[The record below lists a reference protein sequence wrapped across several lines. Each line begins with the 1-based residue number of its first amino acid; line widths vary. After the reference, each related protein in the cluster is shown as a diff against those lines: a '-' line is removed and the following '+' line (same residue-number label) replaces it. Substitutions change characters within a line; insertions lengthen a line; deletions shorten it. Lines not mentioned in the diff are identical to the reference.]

1 MKKQLFYAVGLIALL
16 AASSTYSAQAVTLFS
31 ETFDSYANGDL
42 ATTVPGVTIANF
54 NGGDSATISNLQSLS
69 PNNSLLYT
77 SDALGAQQPDLF
89 FNFSSPVTVATTL
102 VNPIL
107 NISFSFQ
114 KVGDSYDP
122 EIWVMFGPNAAFG
135 TGNIG
140 LRNDG
145 LNNFFGDGGVPGFQS
160 TAQGA
165 NWQTVNV
172 AYTFTNDGTNITGYT
187 GDFTTSG
194 GANSP
199 SFSVIKTGLSI
210 ASIDSLRLQFRG
222 DAGNVYIDNVS
233 ITAIPEPSTYA
244 LLALGLG
251 AVCFLRRRRAA

>member
-1 MKKQLFYAVGLIALL
+1 MKNQLLNVGGLIALL
-16 AASSTYSAQAVTLFS
+16 VASSTYSAQAVTLFS

-54 NGGDSATISNLQSLS
+54 SGDSATISIAQSLS

-77 SDALGAQQPDLF
+77 SDGAGAPDLF

-114 KVGDSYDP
+114 KVDNTYDP
-122 EIWVMFGPNAAFG
+122 EIWTMFGGPNAGFAN
-135 TGNIG
+135 GNIG
-140 LRNDG
+140 LRNNG
-145 LNNFFGDGGVPGFQS
+145 LNNFFGSPDPGFQF
-160 TAQGA
+160 TGQGA
-165 NWQTVNV
+165 NWLTVNV
-172 AYTFTNDGTNITGYT
+172 AYTFTNNGTNITGYT
-187 GDFTTSG
+187 GNFTTSG
-194 GANSP
+194 GAQNP
-199 SFSVIKTGLSI
+199 TFNVEMTGLNI

-222 DAGNVYIDNVS
+222 ALGNVYIDNVS

-244 LLALGLG
+244 LLALGFG
-251 AVCFLRRRRAA
+251 AVFFLRRRRAA

>member
-1 MKKQLFYAVGLIALL
+1 MKKQLLNVGGLIALL
-16 AASSTYSAQAVTLFS
+16 VASSTYSAQAVTLFS
-31 ETFDSYANGDL
+31 QNFDSFANGDL

-54 NGGDSATISNLQSLS
+54 SGDSATISNTQSLS

-77 SDALGAQQPDLF
+77 SDALGAPDLF
-89 FNFSSPVTVATTL
+89 FNFASPVTVATTL

-122 EIWVMFGPNAAFG
+122 NIWTMFGGPNAGFAN
-135 TGNIG
+135 GNIG

>member
-1 MKKQLFYAVGLIALL
+1 MKKQLLNVVGLIALL

-31 ETFDSYANGDL
+31 QNFDSFANGDL

-54 NGGDSATISNLQSLS
+54 SGDSATISNAQSLS
-69 PNNSLLYT
+69 SANSLLYT
-77 SDALGAQQPDLF
+77 SDASGEPDLF
-89 FNFSSPVTVATTL
+89 FNFASSVTVATTL

-107 NISFSFQ
+107 NISISFQ

-122 EIWVMFGPNAAFG
+122 NLWTMFGGPNAGFAN
-135 TGNIG
+135 GNIG
-140 LRNDG
+140 LRNNG
-145 LNNFFGDGGVPGFQS
+145 LNNIFGTVDPGFQF
-160 TAQGA
+160 TGQEA
-165 NWQTVNV
+165 NWLTVNV
-172 AYTFTNDGTNITGYT
+172 AYTFTNNGTNITGYT
-187 GDFTTSG
+187 GNFTTSG
-194 GANSP
+194 GASNP
-199 SFSVIKTGLSI
+199 TFSVTNTGLNI

-222 DAGNVYIDNVS
+222 AAGDVYIDNVS